1 MASADFSGES
11 PRPHGISHTSFI
23 VYSPDLRIRGYG
35 CLWELRCL
43 RPACPPGT
51 RLRIRFLFV
60 EPRFRYCF
68 LSPGSYPRLAN
79 RYRVRRQLR
88 PQWTFT
94 TDVGHARHTEKGV
107 ISSDTL
113 GGKQELT
120 FVSES
125 GMYAL
130 IFQSRKPQ
138 ARAFRKWVTG
148 EVLPSL
154 RKYGYY
160 VAPGAQLT
168 DEQWE
173 ELERVMMGRMLR
185 YLSRRDYI
193 QVARRT
199 GYPVWY
205 VQRVVAGQAGGHA
218 GSVMLAL
225 QKRALKNRREYVD
238 PLSEAQMTSVIE
250 QLS

>member
-1 MASADFSGES
+1 MGTSILQWKDEASIRMQMVDGE
-11 PRPHGISHTSFI
+11 PWFAAKD
-23 VYSPDLRIRGYG
+23 V
-35 CLWELRCL
+35 CELLGLDNSRQ
-43 RPACPPGT
+43 AVS
-51 RLRIRFLFV
+51 RL
-60 EPRFRYCF
+60 
-68 LSPGSYPRLAN
+68 
-79 RYRVRRQLR
+79 
-88 PQWTFT
+88 
-94 TDVGHARHTEKGV
+94 DDDEKGV
-107 ISSDTL
+107 ISSDTP

-168 DEQWE
+168 DEQRE

-225 QKRALKNRREYVD
+225 QERALKNRREYVE
-238 PLSEAQMTSVIE
+238 PLSEARMTSVIE

>member
-1 MASADFSGES
+1 METSILQWKEGASVRMQMIKDEPWFAAKD
-11 PRPHGISHTSFI
+11 
-23 VYSPDLRIRGYG
+23 V
-35 CLWELRCL
+35 CELLGLDNSRQ
-43 RPACPPGT
+43 AVS
-51 RLRIRFLFV
+51 RL
-60 EPRFRYCF
+60 
-68 LSPGSYPRLAN
+68 
-79 RYRVRRQLR
+79 
-88 PQWTFT
+88 
-94 TDVGHARHTEKGV
+94 DDDEKGV
-107 ISSDTL
+107 INSDTL

-120 FVSES
+120 FVNES

-168 DEQWE
+168 DEQRE
-173 ELERVMMGRMLR
+173 ELERVMMGRMRR

-193 QVARRT
+193 QVARST
-199 GYPVWY
+199 GYPVWF
-205 VQRVVAGQAGGHA
+205 VQRVVAGQSGGHA

-225 QKRALKNRREYVD
+225 QERALQNCQEYVN
-238 PLSEAQMTSVIE
+238 PLSEARMTSVIE

>member
-1 MASADFSGES
+1 MQMIKDEPWFAAKD
-11 PRPHGISHTSFI
+11 
-23 VYSPDLRIRGYG
+23 V
-35 CLWELRCL
+35 CELLGLDNSRQ
-43 RPACPPGT
+43 AVS
-51 RLRIRFLFV
+51 RL
-60 EPRFRYCF
+60 
-68 LSPGSYPRLAN
+68 
-79 RYRVRRQLR
+79 
-88 PQWTFT
+88 
-94 TDVGHARHTEKGV
+94 DDDEKGV
-107 ISSDTL
+107 INSDTL

-120 FVSES
+120 FVNES

-168 DEQWE
+168 DEQRE
-173 ELERVMMGRMLR
+173 ELERVMMGRMRR

-193 QVARRT
+193 QVARST
-199 GYPVWY
+199 GYPVWF

-225 QKRALKNRREYVD
+225 QERALKNCQEYVN
-238 PLSEAQMTSVIE
+238 PLSEARMTSVIE
-250 QLS
+250 QLNGNEKRRDGNEV

>member
-1 MASADFSGES
+1 METSILQWKEGASVRMQMIKDEPWFAAKD
-11 PRPHGISHTSFI
+11 
-23 VYSPDLRIRGYG
+23 V
-35 CLWELRCL
+35 CELLGLDNSRQ
-43 RPACPPGT
+43 AVS
-51 RLRIRFLFV
+51 RL
-60 EPRFRYCF
+60 
-68 LSPGSYPRLAN
+68 
-79 RYRVRRQLR
+79 
-88 PQWTFT
+88 
-94 TDVGHARHTEKGV
+94 DDDEKGV
-107 ISSDTL
+107 INSDTL

-120 FVSES
+120 FVNES

-168 DEQWE
+168 DEQRE
-173 ELERVMMGRMLR
+173 ELERVMMGRMRR

-193 QVARRT
+193 QVARST
-199 GYPVWY
+199 GYPVWF

-225 QKRALKNRREYVD
+225 QERALKNCQEYVD
-238 PLSEAQMTSVIE
+238 PLSEARMTSVIE
-250 QLS
+250 RLS

>member
-1 MASADFSGES
+1 ME
-11 PRPHGISHTSFI
+11 TSI
-23 VYSPDLRIRGYG
+23 LQWKEGTSIRMQMIKDEPWFAAKDV
-35 CLWELRCL
+35 CELLGLDNSRQ
-43 RPACPPGT
+43 AVS
-51 RLRIRFLFV
+51 RL
-60 EPRFRYCF
+60 
-68 LSPGSYPRLAN
+68 
-79 RYRVRRQLR
+79 
-88 PQWTFT
+88 
-94 TDVGHARHTEKGV
+94 DDDEKGV
-107 ISSDTL
+107 INSDTL

-120 FVSES
+120 FVNES

-168 DEQWE
+168 DEQRE
-173 ELERVMMGRMLR
+173 ELERVMMGRMQR

-193 QVARRT
+193 QVARST
-199 GYPVWY
+199 GYPVWF

-225 QKRALKNRREYVD
+225 QERALKNCREYVN
-238 PLSEAQMTSVIE
+238 PLSEARMTSVIE

>member
-1 MASADFSGES
+1 METSILQWKEGASVRMQMIKDEPWFAAKD
-11 PRPHGISHTSFI
+11 
-23 VYSPDLRIRGYG
+23 V
-35 CLWELRCL
+35 CELLGLDNSRQ
-43 RPACPPGT
+43 AVS
-51 RLRIRFLFV
+51 RL
-60 EPRFRYCF
+60 
-68 LSPGSYPRLAN
+68 
-79 RYRVRRQLR
+79 
-88 PQWTFT
+88 
-94 TDVGHARHTEKGV
+94 DDDEKGV
-107 ISSDTL
+107 INSDTL

-120 FVSES
+120 FVNES

-160 VAPGAQLT
+160 VDPGAQLT
-168 DEQWE
+168 DEQRE
-173 ELERVMMGRMLR
+173 ELERVMMGRMRR

-193 QVARRT
+193 QVARST
-199 GYPVWY
+199 GYPVWF

-225 QKRALKNRREYVD
+225 QERALKNCQEYVD
-238 PLSEAQMTSVIE
+238 PLSEARMTSVI
-250 QLS
+250 

>member
-1 MASADFSGES
+1 METSILQWKEGASVRMQMIKDEPWFAAKD
-11 PRPHGISHTSFI
+11 
-23 VYSPDLRIRGYG
+23 V
-35 CLWELRCL
+35 CELLGLDNSRQ
-43 RPACPPGT
+43 AVS
-51 RLRIRFLFV
+51 RL
-60 EPRFRYCF
+60 
-68 LSPGSYPRLAN
+68 
-79 RYRVRRQLR
+79 
-88 PQWTFT
+88 
-94 TDVGHARHTEKGV
+94 DDDEKGV
-107 ISSDTL
+107 INSDTL

-120 FVSES
+120 FVNES

-168 DEQWE
+168 DEQRE
-173 ELERVMMGRMLR
+173 EPERVMMGRMQR

-193 QVARRT
+193 QVARST
-199 GYPVWY
+199 GYPVWF

-225 QKRALKNRREYVD
+225 QERALKNCREYVN
-238 PLSEAQMTSVIE
+238 PLSEARMTSVIE
-250 QLS
+250 QLNGNEKRRDGNEV

>member
-1 MASADFSGES
+1 METSILQWKEGASVRMQMIKDEPWFAAKD
-11 PRPHGISHTSFI
+11 
-23 VYSPDLRIRGYG
+23 V
-35 CLWELRCL
+35 CELLGLDNSRQ
-43 RPACPPGT
+43 AVS
-51 RLRIRFLFV
+51 RL
-60 EPRFRYCF
+60 
-68 LSPGSYPRLAN
+68 
-79 RYRVRRQLR
+79 
-88 PQWTFT
+88 
-94 TDVGHARHTEKGV
+94 DDDEKGV
-107 ISSDTL
+107 INSDTL

-120 FVSES
+120 FVNES

-168 DEQWE
+168 DEQRE
-173 ELERVMMGRMLR
+173 ELERVMMGRMQR

-193 QVARRT
+193 QVARST
-199 GYPVWY
+199 GYPVWF

-225 QKRALKNRREYVD
+225 QERALKNCREYVN
-238 PLSEAQMTSVIE
+238 PLSEARMTSVIE
-250 QLS
+250 QLNGNEKRRDGNEV

>member
-1 MASADFSGES
+1 METSILQWKEEASIRMQMVDGEPWFAAKDVCEILGLSNVSQALTQLDADEK
-11 PRPHGISHTSFI
+11 HGIITND
-23 VYSPDLRIRGYG
+23 VTGRNQ
-35 CLWELRCL
+35 E
-43 RPACPPGT
+43 
-51 RLRIRFLFV
+51 IRFV
-60 EPRFRYCF
+60 
-68 LSPGSYPRLAN
+68 N
-79 RYRVRRQLR
+79 
-88 PQWTFT
+88 
-94 TDVGHARHTEKGV
+94 D
-107 ISSDTL
+107 
-113 GGKQELT
+113 
-120 FVSES
+120 S

-168 DEQWE
+168 DEQRE

-199 GYPVWY
+199 GYPVWF

-225 QKRALKNRREYVD
+225 QERALKNRREYVD
-238 PLSEAQMTSVIE
+238 PLSEARMTSVIE

>member
-1 MASADFSGES
+1 METSILQWKEGASVRMQMIKDEPWFAAKD
-11 PRPHGISHTSFI
+11 
-23 VYSPDLRIRGYG
+23 V
-35 CLWELRCL
+35 CELLGLDNSRQ
-43 RPACPPGT
+43 AVS
-51 RLRIRFLFV
+51 RL
-60 EPRFRYCF
+60 
-68 LSPGSYPRLAN
+68 
-79 RYRVRRQLR
+79 
-88 PQWTFT
+88 
-94 TDVGHARHTEKGV
+94 DDDEKGV
-107 ISSDTL
+107 INSDTL

-120 FVSES
+120 FVNES

-160 VAPGAQLT
+160 VDPGAQLT
-168 DEQWE
+168 DEQRE
-173 ELERVMMGRMLR
+173 ELERVMMGRMRR

-193 QVARRT
+193 QVARST
-199 GYPVWY
+199 GYPVWF

-225 QKRALKNRREYVD
+225 QERALKNCREYVN
-238 PLSEAQMTSVIE
+238 PLSEARMTSVIE
-250 QLS
+250 QLNGNEKRRDGNEV

>member
-1 MASADFSGES
+1 ME
-11 PRPHGISHTSFI
+11 TSI
-23 VYSPDLRIRGYG
+23 LQWKEGTSIRMQMIKDEPWFAAKDVCSLLG
-35 CLWELRCL
+35 LDNSRQ
-43 RPACPPGT
+43 AVS
-51 RLRIRFLFV
+51 RL
-60 EPRFRYCF
+60 
-68 LSPGSYPRLAN
+68 
-79 RYRVRRQLR
+79 
-88 PQWTFT
+88 
-94 TDVGHARHTEKGV
+94 DDDEKGV
-107 ISSDTL
+107 INSDTL

-120 FVSES
+120 FVNES

-168 DEQWE
+168 DEQRE
-173 ELERVMMGRMLR
+173 ELERVMMGRMRR

-193 QVARRT
+193 QVARST
-199 GYPVWY
+199 GYPVWF

-225 QKRALKNRREYVD
+225 QERALKNCREYVN
-238 PLSEAQMTSVIE
+238 PLSEARMTSVIE

>member
-1 MASADFSGES
+1 METSILQWKEEASIRMQMVNGE
-11 PRPHGISHTSFI
+11 PWFAAK
-23 VYSPDLRIRGYG
+23 DL
-35 CLWELRCL
+35 CELLGLDNSRQ
-43 RPACPPGT
+43 AVS
-51 RLRIRFLFV
+51 RL
-60 EPRFRYCF
+60 
-68 LSPGSYPRLAN
+68 
-79 RYRVRRQLR
+79 
-88 PQWTFT
+88 
-94 TDVGHARHTEKGV
+94 DDDEKGV

-168 DEQWE
+168 DEQRE
-173 ELERVMMGRMLR
+173 ELERVMMGRMRR

-199 GYPVWY
+199 GYPVWF

-225 QKRALKNRREYVD
+225 QERALKNRREYVD
-238 PLSEAQMTSVIE
+238 PLSEARMTSVIE

>member
-1 MASADFSGES
+1 METSILQWKEGASVRMHMIKDEPWFAAKD
-11 PRPHGISHTSFI
+11 
-23 VYSPDLRIRGYG
+23 V
-35 CLWELRCL
+35 CELLGLDNSRQ
-43 RPACPPGT
+43 AVS
-51 RLRIRFLFV
+51 RL
-60 EPRFRYCF
+60 
-68 LSPGSYPRLAN
+68 
-79 RYRVRRQLR
+79 
-88 PQWTFT
+88 
-94 TDVGHARHTEKGV
+94 DDDEKGV
-107 ISSDTL
+107 INSDTL

-120 FVSES
+120 FVNES

-160 VAPGAQLT
+160 VDPGAQLT
-168 DEQWE
+168 DEQRE
-173 ELERVMMGRMLR
+173 ELERVMMGRMRR

-193 QVARRT
+193 QVARST
-199 GYPVWY
+199 GYPVWF

-225 QKRALKNRREYVD
+225 QERALKNCQEYVD
-238 PLSEAQMTSVIE
+238 PLSEARMTSVIE
-250 QLS
+250 RLS

>member
-1 MASADFSGES
+1 METSILQWKEGASVRMQMIKDEPWFMAKDVCEILGLNNVSQALTQLDADEK
-11 PRPHGISHTSFI
+11 HGIITND
-23 VYSPDLRIRGYG
+23 VTGRNQ
-35 CLWELRCL
+35 E
-43 RPACPPGT
+43 
-51 RLRIRFLFV
+51 IRFV
-60 EPRFRYCF
+60 
-68 LSPGSYPRLAN
+68 N
-79 RYRVRRQLR
+79 
-88 PQWTFT
+88 
-94 TDVGHARHTEKGV
+94 
-107 ISSDTL
+107 
-113 GGKQELT
+113 
-120 FVSES
+120 ES

-154 RKYGYY
+154 WKYGYY

-168 DEQWE
+168 DEQRE
-173 ELERVMMGRMLR
+173 ELERVMMGRMQR

-193 QVARRT
+193 QVARST
-199 GYPVWY
+199 GYPVWF

-225 QKRALKNRREYVD
+225 QERALKNCREYVN
-238 PLSEAQMTSVIE
+238 PLSEARMTSVIE

>member
-1 MASADFSGES
+1 METSILQWKEGASVRMQMIKDEPWFAAKD
-11 PRPHGISHTSFI
+11 
-23 VYSPDLRIRGYG
+23 V
-35 CLWELRCL
+35 CELLGLDNSRQ
-43 RPACPPGT
+43 AVS
-51 RLRIRFLFV
+51 RL
-60 EPRFRYCF
+60 
-68 LSPGSYPRLAN
+68 
-79 RYRVRRQLR
+79 
-88 PQWTFT
+88 
-94 TDVGHARHTEKGV
+94 DDDEKGV
-107 ISSDTL
+107 INSDTL

-120 FVSES
+120 FVNES

-168 DEQWE
+168 DEQRE
-173 ELERVMMGRMLR
+173 ELERVMMGRMRR

-193 QVARRT
+193 QVARST
-199 GYPVWY
+199 GYPVWF

-225 QKRALKNRREYVD
+225 QERALKNCREYVN
-238 PLSEAQMTSVIE
+238 PLSEARMTSVIE
-250 QLS
+250 QLNGNEKRRDGNEV

>member
-1 MASADFSGES
+1 METSILQWKEGASVRMQMIKDEPWFAAKD
-11 PRPHGISHTSFI
+11 
-23 VYSPDLRIRGYG
+23 V
-35 CLWELRCL
+35 CELLGLDNSRQ
-43 RPACPPGT
+43 AVS
-51 RLRIRFLFV
+51 RL
-60 EPRFRYCF
+60 
-68 LSPGSYPRLAN
+68 
-79 RYRVRRQLR
+79 
-88 PQWTFT
+88 
-94 TDVGHARHTEKGV
+94 DDDEKGV
-107 ISSDTL
+107 INSDTL

-120 FVSES
+120 FVNES

-138 ARAFRKWVTG
+138 ARAFRRWVTG

-168 DEQWE
+168 DEQRE
-173 ELERVMMGRMLR
+173 ELERVMMGRMRR

-193 QVARRT
+193 QVARST
-199 GYPVWY
+199 GYPVWF

-225 QKRALKNRREYVD
+225 QERALKNCREYVN
-238 PLSEAQMTSVIE
+238 PLSEARMTSVIE
-250 QLS
+250 QLNGNEKRRDGNEV

>member
-1 MASADFSGES
+1 ME
-11 PRPHGISHTSFI
+11 TSI
-23 VYSPDLRIRGYG
+23 LQWKEGTSIRMQMIKDEPWFAAKDVCSLLG
-35 CLWELRCL
+35 LDNSRQ
-43 RPACPPGT
+43 AVS
-51 RLRIRFLFV
+51 RL
-60 EPRFRYCF
+60 
-68 LSPGSYPRLAN
+68 
-79 RYRVRRQLR
+79 
-88 PQWTFT
+88 
-94 TDVGHARHTEKGV
+94 DDDEKGV
-107 ISSDTL
+107 INSDTL

-120 FVSES
+120 FVNES

-168 DEQWE
+168 DEQRE
-173 ELERVMMGRMLR
+173 ELERVMMGRMRR

-193 QVARRT
+193 QVARST
-199 GYPVWY
+199 GYPVWF

-225 QKRALKNRREYVD
+225 QERALKNCREYVN
-238 PLSEAQMTSVIE
+238 PLSEARMTSVIE
-250 QLS
+250 RLS

>member
-1 MASADFSGES
+1 METSILQWKEGASVRMQMIKDEPWFAAKD
-11 PRPHGISHTSFI
+11 
-23 VYSPDLRIRGYG
+23 V
-35 CLWELRCL
+35 CELLGLDDSRQ
-43 RPACPPGT
+43 AVS
-51 RLRIRFLFV
+51 RL
-60 EPRFRYCF
+60 
-68 LSPGSYPRLAN
+68 
-79 RYRVRRQLR
+79 
-88 PQWTFT
+88 
-94 TDVGHARHTEKGV
+94 DDDEKGV
-107 ISSDTL
+107 INSDTL

-120 FVSES
+120 FVNES

-138 ARAFRKWVTG
+138 ARAFQRWVTG

-168 DEQWE
+168 DEQRE
-173 ELERVMMGRMLR
+173 ELERVMMGRMRR

-193 QVARRT
+193 QVARST
-199 GYPVWY
+199 GYPVWF

-225 QKRALKNRREYVD
+225 QERALKNCQEYVD
-238 PLSEAQMTSVIE
+238 PLSEARMTSVIE
-250 QLS
+250 RLS

>member
-1 MASADFSGES
+1 METSILQWKDETSIRMQMVNGE
-11 PRPHGISHTSFI
+11 PWFAAKD
-23 VYSPDLRIRGYG
+23 V
-35 CLWELRCL
+35 CELLGLDNSRQ
-43 RPACPPGT
+43 AVS
-51 RLRIRFLFV
+51 RL
-60 EPRFRYCF
+60 
-68 LSPGSYPRLAN
+68 
-79 RYRVRRQLR
+79 
-88 PQWTFT
+88 
-94 TDVGHARHTEKGV
+94 DDDEKGV
-107 ISSDTL
+107 INSDTL

-120 FVSES
+120 FVNES

-168 DEQWE
+168 DEQRE

-193 QVARRT
+193 QVARST
-199 GYPVWY
+199 GYPVWF

-225 QKRALKNRREYVD
+225 QERALKNCREYVN
-238 PLSEAQMTSVIE
+238 PLSEARMTSVIE
-250 QLS
+250 RLS

>member
-1 MASADFSGES
+1 METSILQWKEGASVRMQMIKDEPWFAAKD
-11 PRPHGISHTSFI
+11 
-23 VYSPDLRIRGYG
+23 V
-35 CLWELRCL
+35 CELLGLDNSRQ
-43 RPACPPGT
+43 AVS
-51 RLRIRFLFV
+51 RL
-60 EPRFRYCF
+60 
-68 LSPGSYPRLAN
+68 
-79 RYRVRRQLR
+79 
-88 PQWTFT
+88 
-94 TDVGHARHTEKGV
+94 DDDEKGV
-107 ISSDTL
+107 INSDTL

-120 FVSES
+120 FVNES

-168 DEQWE
+168 DEQRE
-173 ELERVMMGRMLR
+173 ELERVMMGRMRR

-193 QVARRT
+193 QVARST
-199 GYPVWY
+199 GYPVWF

-225 QKRALKNRREYVD
+225 QERALKNCQEDVN
-238 PLSEAQMTSVIE
+238 PLSEARMTSVIE
-250 QLS
+250 RLS

>member
-1 MASADFSGES
+1 ME
-11 PRPHGISHTSFI
+11 TSI
-23 VYSPDLRIRGYG
+23 LQWKEGTSIRMQMIKDEPWFAAKDV
-35 CLWELRCL
+35 CELLGLDNSRQ
-43 RPACPPGT
+43 AVS
-51 RLRIRFLFV
+51 RL
-60 EPRFRYCF
+60 
-68 LSPGSYPRLAN
+68 
-79 RYRVRRQLR
+79 
-88 PQWTFT
+88 
-94 TDVGHARHTEKGV
+94 DDDEKGV
-107 ISSDTL
+107 INSDTL

-120 FVSES
+120 FVNES

-168 DEQWE
+168 DEQRE
-173 ELERVMMGRMLR
+173 ELERVMMGRMQR

-193 QVARRT
+193 QVARST
-199 GYPVWY
+199 GYPVWF

-225 QKRALKNRREYVD
+225 QERALKNCREYVN
-238 PLSEAQMTSVIE
+238 PLSEARMTSVIE
-250 QLS
+250 QLNGNEKRRDGNEV

>member
-1 MASADFSGES
+1 METSILQWKEGASVRMQMIKDEPWFAAKD
-11 PRPHGISHTSFI
+11 
-23 VYSPDLRIRGYG
+23 V
-35 CLWELRCL
+35 CELLGLDNSRQ
-43 RPACPPGT
+43 AVS
-51 RLRIRFLFV
+51 RL
-60 EPRFRYCF
+60 
-68 LSPGSYPRLAN
+68 
-79 RYRVRRQLR
+79 
-88 PQWTFT
+88 
-94 TDVGHARHTEKGV
+94 DDDEKGV
-107 ISSDTL
+107 INSDTL

-120 FVSES
+120 FVNES

-168 DEQWE
+168 DEQRE
-173 ELERVMMGRMLR
+173 ELERVMMGRMRR

-193 QVARRT
+193 QVARST
-199 GYPVWY
+199 GYPVWF

-225 QKRALKNRREYVD
+225 QERALKNCREYVN
-238 PLSEAQMTSVIE
+238 PLSEARMTSVIE
-250 QLS
+250 QLNGNEK

>member
-1 MASADFSGES
+1 METSILQWKEGASVRMQMIKDEPWFAAKD
-11 PRPHGISHTSFI
+11 
-23 VYSPDLRIRGYG
+23 V
-35 CLWELRCL
+35 CELLGLDNSRQ
-43 RPACPPGT
+43 AVS
-51 RLRIRFLFV
+51 RL
-60 EPRFRYCF
+60 
-68 LSPGSYPRLAN
+68 
-79 RYRVRRQLR
+79 
-88 PQWTFT
+88 
-94 TDVGHARHTEKGV
+94 DDDEKGV
-107 ISSDTL
+107 INSDTL

-120 FVSES
+120 FVNES

-168 DEQWE
+168 DEQRE
-173 ELERVMMGRMLR
+173 ELERVMMGRMQR

-193 QVARRT
+193 QVARST
-199 GYPVWY
+199 GYPVWF

-225 QKRALKNRREYVD
+225 QERALKNRREYVD
-238 PLSEAQMTSVIE
+238 PLSEARMTSVIE

>member
-1 MASADFSGES
+1 METSILQWKDEASIRMQMVNGE
-11 PRPHGISHTSFI
+11 PWFAAKD
-23 VYSPDLRIRGYG
+23 V
-35 CLWELRCL
+35 CELLGLDNSRQ
-43 RPACPPGT
+43 AVS
-51 RLRIRFLFV
+51 RL
-60 EPRFRYCF
+60 
-68 LSPGSYPRLAN
+68 
-79 RYRVRRQLR
+79 
-88 PQWTFT
+88 
-94 TDVGHARHTEKGV
+94 DDDEKGV
-107 ISSDTL
+107 INSDTP

-120 FVSES
+120 FVNES

-168 DEQWE
+168 DEQRE
-173 ELERVMMGRMLR
+173 ELERVMMGRMRR

-199 GYPVWY
+199 GYPVWF

-225 QKRALKNRREYVD
+225 QERALKNCQEYVD
-238 PLSEAQMTSVIE
+238 PLSEARMTSVIE
-250 QLS
+250 QLNGNEKRRDGN

>member
-1 MASADFSGES
+1 METSILQWKEGASVRMQMIKDEPWFAAKD
-11 PRPHGISHTSFI
+11 
-23 VYSPDLRIRGYG
+23 V
-35 CLWELRCL
+35 CELLGLDNSRQ
-43 RPACPPGT
+43 AVS
-51 RLRIRFLFV
+51 RL
-60 EPRFRYCF
+60 
-68 LSPGSYPRLAN
+68 
-79 RYRVRRQLR
+79 
-88 PQWTFT
+88 
-94 TDVGHARHTEKGV
+94 DDDEKGV
-107 ISSDTL
+107 INSDTL

-120 FVSES
+120 FVNES

-138 ARAFRKWVTG
+138 ARAFQRWVTG

-168 DEQWE
+168 DEQRE
-173 ELERVMMGRMLR
+173 ELERVMMGRMRR

-193 QVARRT
+193 QVARST
-199 GYPVWY
+199 GYPVWF

-225 QKRALKNRREYVD
+225 QERALKNCREYVN
-238 PLSEAQMTSVIE
+238 PLSEARMTSVIE

>member
-1 MASADFSGES
+1 METSILQWKEGASVRMQMIKDEPWFAAKD
-11 PRPHGISHTSFI
+11 
-23 VYSPDLRIRGYG
+23 V
-35 CLWELRCL
+35 CELLGLDNSRQ
-43 RPACPPGT
+43 AVS
-51 RLRIRFLFV
+51 RL
-60 EPRFRYCF
+60 
-68 LSPGSYPRLAN
+68 
-79 RYRVRRQLR
+79 
-88 PQWTFT
+88 
-94 TDVGHARHTEKGV
+94 DDDEKGV
-107 ISSDTL
+107 INSDTL

-120 FVSES
+120 FVNES

-160 VAPGAQLT
+160 VDPGAQLT
-168 DEQWE
+168 DEQRE
-173 ELERVMMGRMLR
+173 ELERVMMGRMQR

-193 QVARRT
+193 QVARST
-199 GYPVWY
+199 GYPVWF

-225 QKRALKNRREYVD
+225 QERALKNCREYVN
-238 PLSEAQMTSVIE
+238 PLSEARMTSVIE
-250 QLS
+250 RLS

>member
-1 MASADFSGES
+1 METSILQWKEGASVRMQMIKDEPWFAAKD
-11 PRPHGISHTSFI
+11 
-23 VYSPDLRIRGYG
+23 V
-35 CLWELRCL
+35 CELLGLDNSRQ
-43 RPACPPGT
+43 AVS
-51 RLRIRFLFV
+51 RL
-60 EPRFRYCF
+60 
-68 LSPGSYPRLAN
+68 
-79 RYRVRRQLR
+79 
-88 PQWTFT
+88 
-94 TDVGHARHTEKGV
+94 DDDEKGV
-107 ISSDTL
+107 INSDTL

-120 FVSES
+120 FVNES

-168 DEQWE
+168 DEQRE
-173 ELERVMMGRMLR
+173 ELERVMMGRMQR

-193 QVARRT
+193 QVARST
-199 GYPVWY
+199 GYPVWF

-218 GSVMLAL
+218 ESVMLAL
-225 QKRALKNRREYVD
+225 QERALKNCREYVN
-238 PLSEAQMTSVIE
+238 PLSEARMTSVIE
-250 QLS
+250 QLNGNEKRRDGNEV

>member
-1 MASADFSGES
+1 METSILQWKEGASVRMQMIKDEPWFAAKD
-11 PRPHGISHTSFI
+11 
-23 VYSPDLRIRGYG
+23 V
-35 CLWELRCL
+35 CELLGLDNSRQ
-43 RPACPPGT
+43 AVS
-51 RLRIRFLFV
+51 RL
-60 EPRFRYCF
+60 
-68 LSPGSYPRLAN
+68 
-79 RYRVRRQLR
+79 
-88 PQWTFT
+88 
-94 TDVGHARHTEKGV
+94 DDDEKGV
-107 ISSDTL
+107 INSDTL

-120 FVSES
+120 FVNES

-168 DEQWE
+168 DEQRE
-173 ELERVMMGRMLR
+173 ELERVMMGRMRR

-193 QVARRT
+193 QVARST
-199 GYPVWY
+199 GYPVWF
-205 VQRVVAGQAGGHA
+205 VQRVVAGQAGGHT

-225 QKRALKNRREYVD
+225 QERARKNCREYVN
-238 PLSEAQMTSVIE
+238 PLSEARMTSVIE
-250 QLS
+250 RLS